1 MNTIFG
7 NQANPETNSKSF
19 EVVLNKNYNVT
30 FTYKD
35 PYGLISATSE
45 GFDLPEELKGNFTSA
60 QEARKAVNDYLI
72 KNPLGPVI
80 KSKKVA

>member
-7 NQANPETNSKSF
+7 NQASPEVNSKSF
-19 EVVLNKNYNVT
+19 DIPLNKTYNIT

-35 PYGLISATSE
+35 PYGLINATAE
-45 GFDLPEELKGNFTSA
+45 GFDLPEELTGNFTSA
-60 QEARKAVNDYLI
+60 QEARKAVNEYLV
-72 KNPLGPVI
+72 KNPLGPVV